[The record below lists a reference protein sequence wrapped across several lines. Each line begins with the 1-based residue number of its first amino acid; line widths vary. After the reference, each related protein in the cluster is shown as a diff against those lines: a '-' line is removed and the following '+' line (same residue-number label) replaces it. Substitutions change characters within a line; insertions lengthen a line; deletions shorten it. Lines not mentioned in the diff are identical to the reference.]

1 MINVLMPDG
10 SVKECKSKRVKDILI
25 ELRLNENAVLVARGD
40 ELLTPDI
47 SLSKGEEIRIIA
59 VVSGG

>member
-1 MINVLMPDG
+1 MVIVTMPDG
-10 SVKECKSKRVKDILI
+10 SIKECKQKRVKDIVL
-25 ELRLNENAVLVARGD
+25 ELGLNENAVLVARGD

-47 SLSKGEEIRIIA
+47 SFKDGEEIRIIS

>member
-1 MINVLMPDG
+1 MVFVTMPDG
-10 SVKECKSKRVKDILI
+10 SIKECQQKRIKEIIL
-25 ELRLNENAVLVARGD
+25 ELGLNENAVLVAKGD

-47 SLSKGEEIRIIA
+47 YVANRDEIRIIS